1 MAKYIELN
9 HIDPQPH
16 RLKQAVDCLRDGG
29 VIAYPTD
36 SVYAFGCDLT
46 NPKAIAK
53 LCQLKGV
60 KADKKLFS
68 FIFSNIK
75 QVSEY
80 SKQID
85 NNVFKAMKKALPG
98 PYTFILNANNKIPK
112 ILQAKKKTLGARIPN
127 QPIATRLV
135 EELGSPIITTS
146 IKSEDITEHMMDP
159 WAINE
164 RFENQID
171 LVIDGGPKILSGG
184 YEPSTVVDCT
194 DGYFSVIREGLGDS
208 SIFE

>member
-1 MAKYIELN
+1 MAQYLELN

-16 RLKQAVDCLRDGG
+16 RLKQIVDCLEKGG

-46 NPKAIAK
+46 NPKAIAR
-53 LCQLKGV
+53 LCLLKGV

-68 FIFSNIK
+68 FIFSDIK
-75 QVSEY
+75 QISEY
-80 SKQID
+80 CKQID
-85 NNVFKAMKKALPG
+85 NNIFKGIKKSLPG

-112 ILQAKKKTLGARIPN
+112 ILQAKKKTLGARIPD
-127 QPIATRLV
+127 QPITLKLV
-135 EELGSPIITTS
+135 QELGRPLITTS
-146 IKSEDITEHMMDP
+146 IKSEDIMEHMMDP

-164 RFENQID
+164 RYENQID
-171 LVIDGGPKILSGG
+171 MVLDGGPEILTGG
-184 YEPSTVVDCT
+184 YEPSTIVDCT
-194 DGYFSVIREGLGDS
+194 NGYFDIVREGLGDI

>member
-1 MAKYIELN
+1 MAKFVELN

-16 RLKQAVDCLRDGG
+16 RLKQVVDCLRNGG

-36 SVYAFGCDLT
+36 SVYAFGCDIS

-53 LCQLKGV
+53 LCHLKGV

-85 NNVFKAMKKALPG
+85 NNIFKAMKKCLPG

-112 ILQAKKKTLGARIPN
+112 ILQAKKKTLGVRIPD
-127 QPIATRLV
+127 QMIALRLV
-135 EELGSPIITTS
+135 EELGYPLITTS
-146 IKSEDITEHMMDP
+146 IKSEDITEHMLDP
-159 WAINE
+159 WAISE

-171 LVIDGGPKILSGG
+171 MVIDGGAEILTGG
-184 YEPSTVVDCT
+184 YEPSTIVDCT
-194 DGYFSVIREGLGDS
+194 DGYFEVVREGLGDI